1 MTFLHLGLAIA
12 GAACV
17 AIPIAIHLLMRRRR
31 KPVMWGAMRFLVEAY
46 RRQRR
51 RLMLE
56 QWLLLATRCLLV
68 LLLGLAIARPMLAG
82 AGRAAGG
89 RTVYLLI
96 DNGLASTA
104 AGADAESALARH
116 KAAAERV
123 LAQLVSGQ
131 GGGDGGDRAAL
142 ITMGGPPEGIVVPPS
157 GDIDAVRR
165 LVAAVAPTD
174 SRTDINGAVAL
185 AASAIE
191 SDGEEGGDGPRAR
204 RTIVVV
210 LSDFLDGSA
219 ETDSALAR
227 LPEGVMLLASRP
239 LEAGAASLEN
249 VAITGLEPLRS
260 LVVAGGGE
268 GSSGAVGA
276 GEQVRV
282 SVRRSG
288 AAVAQPGVAAV
299 RVRVTRPGEE
309 PGAIGAGA
317 AGSVGRGVIRFEPGQ
332 EEGSTVVPVTI
343 AAGAD
348 SGATLAILEAETDAD
363 AVAADNR
370 WRRPVEVRQ
379 ALRVGVVALR
389 RFGEMGRVDQLSP
402 AEWLRLALRPAGPS
416 RALEDSGAIEVHEI
430 EPGTMDA
437 GRLARLDALF
447 LPRPDLLNDE
457 MWRRVRAFA
466 DGGGLVVVTPPAEAT
481 VHVWADAMVRELG
494 LPWTLAREATVYG
507 RAAEG
512 AAAAAQ
518 GARIAPPAPAAQAG
532 GGSGGGDV
540 LALLRPELEDL
551 TRPVTVFRALA
562 MQFGENGA
570 GAAASEQL
578 LKLEDGAVL
587 LWAGEAGQ
595 AQTADAG
602 TEAGA
607 AAAAPG
613 GRGLVVYLGAAL
625 DLSWT
630 DLPARPLMVPLVQEL
645 VRQGVGRARGSWWGV
660 AGRTIAVPRR
670 TVELLK
676 VEERAGSPE
685 TAAPSVVRVDPS
697 GFTLEPMRHAG
708 AWRAVD
714 DRGGARGVVAVN
726 ADPRG
731 GLVGAQPAENIERW
745 LRAAAGDDV
754 VWIDA
759 DAPAAPGATS
769 AGGEPSA
776 LAAALAGDR
785 HGPPISLPLLLMAAA
800 VAVAELAL
808 ARWASHAEVGEPAGA
823 AGVGA

>member
-1 MTFLHLGLAIA
+1 VTFLHLGLAIA

-31 KPVMWGAMRFLVEAY
+31 KPIMWGAMRFLVEAY

-82 AGRAAGG
+82 SGRAAGG

-104 AGADAESALARH
+104 AGADASAALARH
-116 KAAAERV
+116 KAAADRI
-123 LAQLVSGQ
+123 LSMLVSGQ
-131 GGGDGGDRAAL
+131 GGGDAGDRAAL
-142 ITMGGPPEGIVVPPS
+142 ITMGGPSEGVVVPPS

-165 LVAAVAPTD
+165 LVAAVTPTD
-174 SRTDINGAVAL
+174 SRTDINGSIAL

-191 SDGEEGGDGPRAR
+191 SDRGEGGDGTRDR

-210 LSDFLDGSA
+210 LSDFLEGSA

-227 LPEGVMLLASRP
+227 LPEGVTLLASRP

-268 GSSGAVGA
+268 GAGGAGGA

-299 RVRVTRPGEE
+299 RVRVMRPGEE

-317 AGSVGRGVIRFEPGQ
+317 AGNVGRGVVRFEPGQ

-343 AAGAD
+343 AASAG
-348 SGATLAILEAETDAD
+348 SGVTLAILEAETDAD
-363 AVAADNR
+363 AIAADNR

-402 AEWLRLALRPAGPS
+402 AEWLRLALRPTGPAG
-416 RALEDSGAIEVHEI
+416 ALDDSGEIEVHEI
-430 EPGTMDA
+430 EPGALDP

-507 RAAEG
+507 QGEDG
-512 AAAAAQ
+512 AAAQ
-518 GARIAPPAPAAQAG
+518 GARIAPPTPAAQVGGGAG
-532 GGSGGGDV
+532 GSDV

-562 MQFGENGA
+562 MQFGEAGS
-570 GAAASEQL
+570 GAAASERL
-578 LKLEDGAVL
+578 LTLEDGTVL

-595 AQTADAG
+595 AQAADAG
-602 TEAGA
+602 AEANAGA
-607 AAAAPG
+607 APA

-676 VEERAGSPE
+676 VEERGGSRE

-697 GFTLEPMRHAG
+697 GVTAEPVRHAG

-714 DRGGARGVVAVN
+714 DRGGVRGVVAVN

-731 GLVGAQPAENIERW
+731 GLVGAQPAENVERW
-745 LRAAAGDDV
+745 LRAAAGDEV

-759 DAPAAPGATS
+759 GAVAAPEAAT
-769 AGGEPSA
+769 AGGDDGPSA
-776 LAAALAGDR
+776 LTAALAGDR
-785 HGPPISLPLLLMAAA
+785 HGPPISLPLLLAAAA
-800 VAVAELAL
+800 VAVAELGL
-808 ARWASHAEVGEPAGA
+808 ARWASHADAGPT
-823 AGVGA
+823 AGVAGVSA